1 MPQCDDG
8 DLAGHPPPTP
18 VRLPWAG
25 SLWALGTPSSR
36 LAAHSLQLAQARWHS
51 STIGCVRVAEVGT

>member
-36 LAAHSLQLAQARWHS
+36 LAAHSLQLAQAR
-51 STIGCVRVAEVGT
+51 